1 MANDI
6 GIRIGVD
13 GEKEFKTA
21 LSAINAQLKNLSSEM
36 KATVTSMT
44 GMDSAESRSA
54 KKADILG
61 RSIEATKQKIDM
73 IRAAYDR
80 AKEKL
85 DSLGGALEQAK
96 QEFGENSAEALK
108 AQNAYNRQAAAVN
121 HLGTQLNNAQSDL
134 NRMESELQDV
144 EDAADDTADAFEDA
158 GDSALTF
165 GDVLKANVLGQAI
178 IEGVKQ
184 LASAVKSMAGEFIE
198 SAAAVKAESSQFE
211 QTFGDMG
218 STASAAIERVASSSG
233 ILDTRLNTL
242 GAQIYAFTRSSGGDA
257 TESMDLMETALQ
269 ATADAAAYYDRSL
282 EDTAESLQ
290 SFLKGNY
297 ANDAA
302 LGLSC
307 TETTRNAAAT
317 ELFGKKFSKLT
328 EIQKQQTL
336 LKMVTDSQKLSG
348 AMGQAAREADGWENV
363 QGNLNEAWRQFMAA
377 AGTPFLDNLVPIVQQ
392 LTGKLQEMTQSID
405 WEAFSAAVTGAFQWL
420 IDNGETILSVAVGIG
435 AAFVTWNV
443 ANMITGLVGA
453 WNAYKV
459 ATEGATVAQWL
470 LNAAQNANPVGIV
483 IAAVAGLVAALVTLW
498 HTNEGFRNAVIGIWE
513 NIKQAFSSA
522 WTAIKGVWDQVKPFF
537 SGIWNGI
544 KTVFSAVKPYLSA
557 AFSGAWSAIKAVW
570 STVTGFFSMI
580 WNTIKGIFS
589 AVKAVLSGDF
599 EGAWNAIK
607 SVWSGVTSFFSGIW
621 QQIKGVFSGAFSAFL
636 EIGRNIVNGIKQGF
650 SNAWGA
656 FASWVKSKF
665 DGLVGS
671 VKGLLGIHSPSRVFR
686 DQIGKML
693 MLGLAEGIQNG
704 IGTVESALH
713 DTQNAILKVA
723 DELNRRLVEK
733 ESELSDAIKAEGLDE
748 VTKAALEEQLQ
759 AVQAFRREYEQ
770 ALSDLQSKQDSMAE
784 KLKSYGDLLTTVQ
797 SESGSF
803 LELSDLQSDID
814 AIGRY
819 GEALEQLKQRG
830 VSDTLMAEIIGMDV
844 DDATAYTEKL
854 LAMTDEQYS
863 EYMALWEQKQ
873 KAAADVAQRF
883 YSDEM
888 TSLVNEYV
896 SKVPDALGIM
906 KDDLYQVGQLAA
918 KGLAQG
924 ILSQKSAVVSAARS
938 VAAAARAAL
947 RSAEGIHSPAKKWA
961 VLGDY
966 MAQGIGV
973 GFTRRMDTVAREITA
988 SIPSV
993 DAYTARERAS
1003 AGMVNG
1009 IVSGLSAVMG
1019 SGSTQPITLQVNMD
1033 GKTIAQTIFDPLKDV
1048 SRQRGVAL
1056 G

>member
-36 KATVTSMT
+36 KAAVTSMT

-61 RSIEATKQKIDM
+61 RSIEATRQKIDM

-96 QEFGENSAEALK
+96 QDFGENSAEALK

-144 EDAADDTADAFEDA
+144 EDAADDTTDAFEDA

-198 SAAAVKAESSQFE
+198 SAAAVKAEGSQFE

-242 GAQIYAFTRSSGGDA
+242 GAQIYAFARSSGGDA
-257 TESMDLMETALQ
+257 AESMDLMETALQ

-317 ELFGKKFSKLT
+317 ELFGKKFSELT

-377 AGTPFLDNLVPIVQQ
+377 ACTPFLDNLVPIVQQ

-405 WEAFSAAVTGAFQWL
+405 WEAFSAAVTGAFRWL

-435 AAFVTWNV
+435 TAFVTWNV

-522 WTAIKGVWDQVKPFF
+522 WTAIKGVWDQAKPFF

-544 KTVFSAVKPYLSA
+544 KAV
-557 AFSGAWSAIKAVW
+557 
-570 STVTGFFSMI
+570 
-580 WNTIKGIFS
+580 FS

-656 FASWVKSKF
+656 FTGWVKSKF
-665 DGLVGS
+665 EGLVSS
-671 VKGLLGIHSPSRVFR
+671 VKSLFGIHSPSRVFR
-686 DQIGKML
+686 DQVGKML

-704 IGTVESALH
+704 IGTVENALQ
-713 DTQNAILKVA
+713 DTQTAVLKVA

-759 AVQAFRREYEQ
+759 AVQAFRSEYEQ

-784 KLKSYGDLLTTVQ
+784 KLKSYGDLFTTVQ

-844 DDATAYTEKL
+844 DNATAYTEKL

-924 ILSQKSAVVSAARS
+924 ILSQKSAVVSAARA

-973 GFTRRMDTVAREITA
+973 GFTRRMDSISREITA

-993 DAYTARERAS
+993 DALTARERAS

-1019 SGSTQPITLQVNMD
+1019 SGNTQTITLQVNMD

-1048 SRQRGVAL
+1048 SRQRGVSL

>member
-13 GEKEFKTA
+13 GEREFKTA

-85 DSLGGALEQAK
+85 DGLGGALEQAK
-96 QEFGENSAEALK
+96 QDFGENSAEALK

-144 EDAADDTADAFEDA
+144 EDAADDTTDAFEDA

-165 GDVLKANVLGQAI
+165 GDVLKANMLGQAI

-242 GAQIYAFTRSSGGDA
+242 GAQIYAFARSSGGDA
-257 TESMDLMETALQ
+257 AESMDLMETALQ

-317 ELFGKKFSKLT
+317 ELFGKKFSELT

-435 AAFVTWNV
+435 TAFVTWNV

-483 IAAVAGLVAALVTLW
+483 IAAVAGLVAALVMLW

-522 WTAIKGVWDQVKPFF
+522 WTA
-537 SGIWNGI
+537 
-544 KTVFSAVKPYLSA
+544 
-557 AFSGAWSAIKAVW
+557 
-570 STVTGFFSMI
+570 
-580 WNTIKGIFS
+580 IKGIFS

-686 DQIGKML
+686 DKIGKML

-704 IGTVESALH
+704 IGTVENALQ
-713 DTQNAILKVA
+713 DTQTAVLKIA

-759 AVQAFRREYEQ
+759 AVQAFRSEYEQ
-770 ALSDLQSKQDSMAE
+770 ALSDLQSKQDSMVE
-784 KLKSYGDLLTTVQ
+784 KLKSYGDLFTTVQ

-814 AIGRY
+814 AIDRY

-830 VSDTLMAEIIGMDV
+830 VSDTLMTEIIGMDV

-863 EYMALWEQKQ
+863 EYMTLWEQKQ

-924 ILSQKSAVVSAARS
+924 ILSQKSAVVSAARA

-973 GFTRRMDTVAREITA
+973 GFTRRMDSISREITA

-993 DAYTARERAS
+993 DALTARERAS

-1019 SGSTQPITLQVNMD
+1019 SGSTQPIALQVNMD

-1048 SRQRGVAL
+1048 SRQRGVSL

>member
-459 ATEGATVAQWL
+459 ATEGATVAQ
-470 LNAAQNANPVGIV
+470 NANPVGIV

-544 KTVFSAVKPYLSA
+544 KAV
-557 AFSGAWSAIKAVW
+557 
-570 STVTGFFSMI
+570 
-580 WNTIKGIFS
+580 FS

-656 FASWVKSKF
+656 FTGWVKSKF
-665 DGLVGS
+665 EGLVS
-671 VKGLLGIHSPSRVFR
+671 SIKSLFGIHSPSRVFR
-686 DQIGKML
+686 DQVGKML

-704 IGTVESALH
+704 IGTVENALQ
-713 DTQNAILKVA
+713 DTQTAVLKVA
-723 DELNRRLVEK
+723 DELNRRLVQK

-759 AVQAFRREYEQ
+759 AVQAFRSEYEQ

-784 KLKSYGDLLTTVQ
+784 KLKSYGDLFTTVQ

-819 GEALEQLKQRG
+819 GDALEQLKRRG
-830 VSDTLMAEIIGMDV
+830 VSDTLMSEIVGMDI

-924 ILSQKSAVVSAARS
+924 ILSQKSAVVSAARA
-938 VAAAARAAL
+938 VAATARAAL

-973 GFTRRMDTVAREITA
+973 GFTQRMDSVSREITA

-993 DAYTARERAS
+993 DALTARERAS

-1019 SGSTQPITLQVNMD
+1019 SGNTQPITLQVNMD

-1048 SRQRGVAL
+1048 SKQRGVAL

>member
-44 GMDSAESRSA
+44 GMDTAESRSA

-61 RSIEATKQKIDM
+61 RSIEATRQKIDM

-96 QEFGENSAEALK
+96 QDFGENSAEALK

-144 EDAADDTADAFEDA
+144 EDAADDTTDAFEDA

-198 SAAAVKAESSQFE
+198 SAAAVKAEGSQFE

-242 GAQIYAFTRSSGGDA
+242 GAQIYAFARSSGGDA
-257 TESMDLMETALQ
+257 AESMDLMETALQ

-317 ELFGKKFSKLT
+317 ELFGKKFSELT

-544 KTVFSAVKPYLSA
+544 KAV
-557 AFSGAWSAIKAVW
+557 
-570 STVTGFFSMI
+570 
-580 WNTIKGIFS
+580 FS

-607 SVWSGVTSFFSGIW
+607 SVWSGVTAFFSGIW

-704 IGTVESALH
+704 IGTVENALQ
-713 DTQNAILKVA
+713 DTQTAILKVA

-759 AVQAFRREYEQ
+759 AVQAFRSEYEQ

-784 KLKSYGDLLTTVQ
+784 KLKSYGDLFTTVQ

-814 AIGRY
+814 AIDRY

-844 DDATAYTEKL
+844 DSATAYTEKL

-924 ILSQKSAVVSAARS
+924 ILSQKSAVVSAARA

-973 GFTRRMDTVAREITA
+973 GFTRRMDSISREITA

-993 DAYTARERAS
+993 DAFTARERAS

-1019 SGSTQPITLQVNMD
+1019 SGNTQPITLQVNMD
-1033 GKTIAQTIFDPLKDV
+1033 GKTIAQTIFDPLKEV
-1048 SRQRGVAL
+1048 SRQRGVSL

>member
-85 DSLGGALEQAK
+85 DGLGGALEQAK
-96 QEFGENSAEALK
+96 QDFGENSAEALK

-144 EDAADDTADAFEDA
+144 EDAADDTTDAFEDA

-165 GDVLKANVLGQAI
+165 GDVLKANMLGQAI

-242 GAQIYAFTRSSGGDA
+242 GAQIYAFARSSGGDA
-257 TESMDLMETALQ
+257 AESMDLMETALQ

-317 ELFGKKFSKLT
+317 ELFGKKFSELT

-435 AAFVTWNV
+435 TAFVTWNV

-483 IAAVAGLVAALVTLW
+483 IAAVAGLVAALVMLW

-522 WTAIKGVWDQVKPFF
+522 WTA
-537 SGIWNGI
+537 
-544 KTVFSAVKPYLSA
+544 
-557 AFSGAWSAIKAVW
+557 
-570 STVTGFFSMI
+570 
-580 WNTIKGIFS
+580 IKGIFS

-686 DQIGKML
+686 DKIGKML

-704 IGTVESALH
+704 IGTVENALQ
-713 DTQNAILKVA
+713 DTQTAVLKIA

-759 AVQAFRREYEQ
+759 AFRSEYEQ
-770 ALSDLQSKQDSMAE
+770 ALSDLQSKQDSMVE
-784 KLKSYGDLLTTVQ
+784 KLKSYGDLFTTVQ

-814 AIGRY
+814 AIDRY

-830 VSDTLMAEIIGMDV
+830 VSDTLMTEIIGMDV

-863 EYMALWEQKQ
+863 EYMTLWEQKQ

-924 ILSQKSAVVSAARS
+924 ILSQKSAVVSAARA

-973 GFTRRMDTVAREITA
+973 GFTRRMDSISREITA

-993 DAYTARERAS
+993 DALTARERAS

-1019 SGSTQPITLQVNMD
+1019 SGTPQPITLQVNMD

-1048 SRQRGVAL
+1048 SRQRGVSL